1 LLPVVEQLGS
11 CLFNRNQ
18 EMEEEEEEEER
29 RRA

>member
-18 EMEEEEEEEER
+18 EMEEEEEEER